1 MGQCEAQCIAKEC
14 SYYTWTKWNLNC
26 AISFGNV
33 QQSDAFVVGD
43 FQICGIN
50 TAAPPKPKYQQR
62 KGKFSYHNL
71 FN

>member
-33 QQSDAFVVGD
+33 QQSDAAVTGNF
-43 FQICGIN
+43 FTICGIN
-50 TAAPPKPKYQQR
+50 TAAPSRSSRQLRQ
-62 KGKFSYHNL
+62 GKILKLNT
-71 FN
+71 